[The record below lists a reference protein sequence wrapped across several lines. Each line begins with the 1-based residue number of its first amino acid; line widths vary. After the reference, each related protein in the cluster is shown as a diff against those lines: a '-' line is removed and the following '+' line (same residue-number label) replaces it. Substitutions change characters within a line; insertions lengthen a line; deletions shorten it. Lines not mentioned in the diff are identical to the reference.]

1 MTEEQIE
8 DIYNTLT
15 GQLREEY
22 RVPGVENL
30 FATGSKCMNCYKLFL
45 DAYARLCQRL
55 GGYDE
60 EDADVEIIVNAFMDM
75 ERIISFRM
83 FHYGMIYG
91 AKYGC
96 APEEK

>member
-1 MTEEQIE
+1 MTDEQIE
-8 DIYNTLT
+8 AIYDTLT
-15 GQLREEY
+15 GEMCDAY

-30 FATGSKCMNCYKLFL
+30 FSESGECMACYGRFL
-45 DAYARLCQRL
+45 EAYGRLCSRL
-55 GGYDE
+55 GVED

-96 APEEK
+96 ELPDA